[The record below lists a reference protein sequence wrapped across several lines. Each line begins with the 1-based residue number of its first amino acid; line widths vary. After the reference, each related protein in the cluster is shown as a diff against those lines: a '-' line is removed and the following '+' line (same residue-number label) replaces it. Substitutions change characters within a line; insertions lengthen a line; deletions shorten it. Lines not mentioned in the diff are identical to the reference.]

1 MEDCLYGMYK
11 RARRLLHRF
20 PVMEKLYRNNVLR
33 RIEEEELDS
42 LMTTELVL
50 EKEKFI

>member
-1 MEDCLYGMYK
+1 
-11 RARRLLHRF
+11 
-20 PVMEKLYRNNVLR
+20 MEKLYRNNVLR